1 MLIASDVLERLEE
14 LAELRVSTSVPLSR
28 YTRFGIG
35 GPASVFVETADN
47 TTFTKALGIVRESE
61 LRHVVIGG
69 GTNLIVADVGF
80 KGIVLRY
87 TGQKVEVNG
96 LGLRA
101 EGGAALQA
109 VVDTGIEAGLKGM
122 ETMTGIPGSF
132 GAAIYGNAGAYG
144 NSINERVQRV
154 HFTDGYITSC
164 LSGSECEFEYR
175 GSIFKS
181 HRDWVILSAELTFAP
196 GERAELRKRAD
207 EIRAIRDAKYP
218 PSMKCAGSIFKN
230 CFFARL
236 PTSVQAEIPAQVIRE
251 GKVPS
256 AWFLEQVGAKGISR
270 GAIKVATYHANLIYN
285 DGGGSAE
292 DLVAIISDLKSRVRD
307 RFGFD
312 IEEEVQYVGFD

>member
-1 MLIASDVLERLEE
+1 
-14 LAELRVSTSVPLSR
+14 
-28 YTRFGIG
+28 
-35 GPASVFVETADN
+35 
-47 TTFTKALGIVRESE
+47 
-61 LRHVVIGG
+61 
-69 GTNLIVADVGF
+69 
-80 KGIVLRY
+80 
-87 TGQKVEVNG
+87 
-96 LGLRA
+96 
-101 EGGAALQA
+101 
-109 VVDTGIEAGLKGM
+109 
-122 ETMTGIPGSF
+122 
-132 GAAIYGNAGAYG
+132 
-144 NSINERVQRV
+144 
-154 HFTDGYITSC
+154 
-164 LSGSECEFEYR
+164 
-175 GSIFKS
+175 
-181 HRDWVILSAELTFAP
+181 VILSAELTFAP

-292 DLVAIISDLKSRVRD
+292 DLVAIISNLKSRVRD